1 MRPELYDAE
10 AWELFLRKLPR
21 IREQALEGEA
31 LQEELELAWS
41 PLFVGVEEDEARE
54 VYAEVVVVLTRE
66 GVVPPDWEAL
76 A

>member
-41 PLFVGVEEDEARE
+41 PLFVGIEVEEARE
-54 VYAEVVVVLTRE
+54 VYSEVVVVLTRE